1 MIRTFTGLIIILA
14 LGGVAASVI
23 PDLQIHEE
31 LQQTGKYYASNGRDE
46 TGATNLVTAVIV
58 AYRGLD
64 TLGEVVVLFCA
75 STAVVLILTLFPMGI
90 KPSEPSRIVALTA
103 KILPAPIILFAVY
116 LITHS
121 QISPGGGFPGG
132 AIIASVFLLVMLGS
146 SSVPSGS
153 SKLPAVES
161 LAGLS
166 FGLLGFWGVLSAGQ
180 FLNNTFL
187 GIGTPGNLISA
198 GLIPFISIAIGAK
211 VASEF
216 SGVFSAFRNTET
228 GI

>member
-1 MIRTFTGLIIILA
+1 MIRTLTGLIIVLV
-14 LGGVAASVI
+14 LGAVAASII
-23 PDLQIHEE
+23 PDMQMNSYLSHAGE
-31 LQQTGKYYASNGRDE
+31 YYASNGVND

-75 STAVVLILTLFPMGI
+75 ATAVVLILTLFPVGI

-116 LITHS
+116 LIAHS

-132 AIIASVFLLVMLGS
+132 AVIASVFLLVMLGS

-153 SKLPAVES
+153 ERLPAVES
-161 LAGLS
+161 LAGLT
-166 FGLLGFWGVLSAGQ
+166 FGLLGFWGVLSVSQ

-198 GLIPFISIAIGAK
+198 GLIPFISLAIGAK

-216 SGVFSAFRNTET
+216 SGVFRVFRNTGEK
-228 GI
+228 I